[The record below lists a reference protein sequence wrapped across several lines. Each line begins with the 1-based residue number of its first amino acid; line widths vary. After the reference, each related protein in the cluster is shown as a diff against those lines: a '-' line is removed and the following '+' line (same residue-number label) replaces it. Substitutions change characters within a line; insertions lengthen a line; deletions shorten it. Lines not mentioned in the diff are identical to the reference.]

1 MATPAAGDSP
11 PLAESFRS
19 RPMFPPHYRVTLEPG
34 SDPPHACAERLIRSG
49 VWVRDRLGAL
59 DPGRVEHVA

>member
-1 MATPAAGDSP
+1 
-11 PLAESFRS
+11 
-19 RPMFPPHYRVTLEPG
+19 MFPPHYRVTLKPG